1 MSLDPHNPTLHLASE
16 LAVGWVVLHLGAT
29 GNNHAVTAVLDA
41 DPVVVQ
47 VDDGST
53 HGWDPEDR
61 VHALTPDELAAL
73 TQAGAAEPE
82 PP

>member
-29 GNNHAVTAVLDA
+29 GNNHAVTAVLDTE
-41 DPVVVQ
+41 PVVVQ

-61 VHALTPDELAAL
+61 VHALTLDEARALAEA
-73 TQAGAAEPE
+73 TAEDA
-82 PP
+82 